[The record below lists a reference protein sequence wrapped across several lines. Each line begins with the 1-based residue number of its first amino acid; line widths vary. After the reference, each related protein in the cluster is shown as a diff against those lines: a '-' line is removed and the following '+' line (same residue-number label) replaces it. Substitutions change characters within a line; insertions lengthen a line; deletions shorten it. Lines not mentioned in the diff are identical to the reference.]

1 MPACFN
7 TWKAVSKGQ
16 CKPHFDIF
24 KSGSWNCRSQRFL
37 VAFSWCLFQF
47 SQEPCSSCHSS
58 VGQIPNEFPV
68 LQTRTEGKKSFGI
81 MTKKKKKSSK
91 VVEPIPAWQVWGHRA
106 APGAHSLSRAG
117 KPQWFIYKW
126 GVHHA
131 KAIIGV
137 FRVVSTLSLQFL
149 GLWAPRAIFRLLSHP
164 LMGGTCPWV
173 FYSSIIL
180 PFPPAWTE
188 WIVLVN
194 ICSQVSWEKIRLDFV
209 QNSPLT
215 KK

>member
-81 MTKKKKKSSK
+81 MTKKKIK
-91 VVEPIPAWQVWGHRA
+91 VVKWQNPSQHGKLGTQGSSWCPFIIQGRKTSVIYLQLGCSPCQGNYRCFQGGFDPVPAVFGALGSQGHFQAPLSPIDGWNLPMGVLLIDNSA
-106 APGAHSLSRAG
+106 LST
-117 KPQWFIYKW
+117 
-126 GVHHA
+126 
-131 KAIIGV
+131 
-137 FRVVSTLSLQFL
+137 S
-149 GLWAPRAIFRLLSHP
+149 
-164 LMGGTCPWV
+164 M
-173 FYSSIIL
+173 
-180 PFPPAWTE
+180 
-188 WIVLVN
+188 
-194 ICSQVSWEKIRLDFV
+194 D
-209 QNSPLT
+209 
-215 KK
+215 